1 MTELFKVS
9 PSSLTTFDVD
19 TGFGCKRRWWFK
31 YVMKLPDPPGEG
43 ALLGDKLH
51 KRIESGPIGFPN
63 ADPMLAPAAEYINE
77 VHAGGWHLEV
87 AIDDNKL
94 LPGLRLVGRI
104 DALNPEKRTIR
115 DWKTM
120 KTLQYAKP
128 SMMLQKD
135 MQMNLY
141 AAAVA
146 DEGEDI
152 IIEHVSITTQAPY
165 QALRT
170 FATSTPETRAVL
182 LDKALALADGML
194 QYKSIS
200 DVNETEADR
209 SKCRFCA
216 FKSNCPT
223 GEKTVN
229 LLSTIL
235 GAKTPS
241 VVVPTPAAPVV
252 PTGILPPEVK
262 AEPFQAVPPP
272 RSTPPMPSLPKKAR
286 KLEIQDV
293 APEPAPPPPVEPVKL
308 LNVEPE
314 PDREAWGNAAAEVA
328 EAPKR
333 GRGRPPGAKNKSKG
347 EVVVYTPGQPLD
359 AQGLEVT
366 SITVTRGATVQ
377 VVQFEPMRIEVT
389 ATANVRGLTV
399 AEATQELDS
408 QVLAEVV
415 RRMQEMQAAKVGG
428 K

>member
-1 MTELFKVS
+1 MTNLFKVS
-9 PSSLTTFDVD
+9 PTSLTTFDVD
-19 TGFGCKRRWWFK
+19 TSFGCKRKWWFK
-31 YVMKLPDPPGEG
+31 YVIKLPDPPGEG
-43 ALLGDKLH
+43 AILGDKLH
-51 KRIESGPIGFPN
+51 KRIEANEP
-63 ADPMLAPAAEYINE
+63 DPMLVPAREYIDE

-87 AIDDNKL
+87 AIDDSKL

-104 DALNPEKRTIR
+104 DALNPEKRTLR

-152 IIEHVSITTQAPY
+152 IIEHISITTTAPF

-170 FATSTPETRAVL
+170 FATSTPETRAVV
-182 LDKALALADGML
+182 LDKALALAEGML
-194 QYKSIS
+194 QHKSIS

-235 GAKTPS
+235 GAKPAATAA
-241 VVVPTPAAPVV
+241 PAAPAPVA

-262 AEPFQAVPPP
+262 AAEPFQAVPPP
-272 RSTPPMPSLPKKAR
+272 RSTPPMPKTTKK
-286 KLEIQDV
+286 LVIQEA
-293 APEPAPPPPVEPVKL
+293 APEPVLPPPPVEAAPPVTQVDWFDPRPRQPP
-308 LNVEPE
+308 VE
-314 PDREAWGNAAAEVA
+314 AAPA

-333 GRGRPPGAKNKSKG
+333 GRGRPPGAKNKPKDID
-347 EVVVYTPGQPLD
+347 TPGGSIGLSAVGEDP
-359 AQGLEVT
+359 ALEVT

-399 AEATQELDS
+399 AQATQELDA